1 MHCAET
7 LASDGVSLSDAGW
20 GRDGRSGNKGP
31 GHLRRKLP
39 TGRAVLWAPRGSSGS
54 ALDSRPTDTRPYEFF
69 IRRSVIAGINR
80 HLDGRDRDPRFGFV
94 LGYACRCPT
103 TGVRY
108 SVADT
113 AIAAREVLVEEASGA
128 FLIRAWAEAR
138 SAFADHAGVL
148 LGWYHSHHLLGLT
161 LSESDEE
168 VNERYFSQPWQAS
181 IVAVPDS
188 KRGLGG
194 VFRLDPD
201 AGVAERRRPSR
212 FYELH
217 DEPTDAASEASASAV
232 IWTNYEVSREEPI
245 EEPSGESGGE
255 SGGAS
260 GSASSGAL
268 GGEPQA
274 RPEMAEPRQEEP
286 HAVSLVI
293 PGDGDEFD
301 RKPVYRRLKLVPL
314 GVFVLVM
321 VIVALVTVVRG
332 LDRTPVMVLPQ
343 VRTVRTLDQR
353 QLFAAVDGLSI
364 AIERYDERAIDFDAG
379 RISCDLLATGYAAAD
394 AAFMETAT
402 SFGVLGGEPGREAL
416 DAYETAST
424 EIAVVNTHFDGSGCP
439 RP

>member
-1 MHCAET
+1 LDTH
-7 LASDGVSLSDAGW
+7 
-20 GRDGRSGNKGP
+20 
-31 GHLRRKLP
+31 P
-39 TGRAVLWAPRGSSGS
+39 TGKA
-54 ALDSRPTDTRPYEFF
+54 PYEFF
-69 IRRSVIAGINR
+69 IQRSVIADINR
-80 HLDGRDRDPRFGFV
+80 HLDGGDRDPRFGFV
-94 LGYACRCPT
+94 LGHTCRCPT
-103 TGVRY
+103 TGVQY

-128 FLIRAWAEAR
+128 YLIRAWAEAR

-148 LGWYHSHHLLGLT
+148 LGWYHSHHLLGLM

-188 KRGLGG
+188 KRCLGG

-232 IWTNYEVSREEPI
+232 IWTNYEVGREEPR
-245 EEPSGESGGE
+245 SESGGE
-255 SGGAS
+255 SGSES
-260 GSASSGAL
+260 GGES

-286 HAVSLVI
+286 QAVSLVI

-301 RKPVYRRLKLVPL
+301 RTPVNRRLKLVLL
-314 GVFVLVM
+314 GVFLLVM
-321 VIVALVTVVRG
+321 VIVALVMVVRG

-343 VRTVRTLDQR
+343 VRTVRTMDQR

-379 RISCDLLATGYAAAD
+379 RINCDLLATGYAAAD

-402 SFGVLGGEPGREAL
+402 SFAVLGGEPGREAL

-424 EIAVVNTHFDGSGCP
+424 EIAVVNTHFDGSRCP

>member
-1 MHCAET
+1 MDTH
-7 LASDGVSLSDAGW
+7 
-20 GRDGRSGNKGP
+20 
-31 GHLRRKLP
+31 P
-39 TGRAVLWAPRGSSGS
+39 TGKA
-54 ALDSRPTDTRPYEFF
+54 PYEFF
-69 IRRSVIAGINR
+69 IQRSVIADINC
-80 HLDGRDRDPRFGFV
+80 HLDGGDRDPRFGFV
-94 LGYACRCPT
+94 LGHTCRCPT
-103 TGVRY
+103 TGVQY

-128 FLIRAWAEAR
+128 YLIRAWAEAR

-148 LGWYHSHHLLGLT
+148 LGWYHSHHLLGLM

-188 KRGLGG
+188 KRCLGG

-232 IWTNYEVSREEPI
+232 IWTNYEVGREEPI
-245 EEPSGESGGE
+245 EEPSQEPREEQQSPATVPESGPDLPYLPPLVMPGE
-255 SGGAS
+255 G
-260 GSASSGAL
+260 
-268 GGEPQA
+268 
-274 RPEMAEPRQEEP
+274 EEP
-286 HAVSLVI
+286 DLQPA
-293 PGDGDEFD
+293 
-301 RKPVYRRLKLVPL
+301 RRRLKLVRLL
-314 GVFVLVM
+314 GVFLLVM
-321 VIVALVTVVRG
+321 VIVALVTVMRG
-332 LDRTPVMVLPQ
+332 LDRTPVTVLPQ
-343 VRTVRTLDQR
+343 VRTVRTMDQR

-364 AIERYDERAIDFDAG
+364 AIERYDERAIDFNAG